1 MSLMEQDPVLAQMA
15 GPLLPYLEDPEV
27 LEVMVNPD
35 GTLFVER
42 FGQGMHEEASIPGEV
57 LDTFLRRVASHVG
70 AEWRATSPSLHAA
83 LPTLGWRLQAEMPP
97 ITAGPMLTLR
107 KHPQQVFPL
116 DDFVAKGILTPR
128 QRTVLEAV
136 VQARQTL
143 VVSGSTGSAKTAL
156 LNALLHA
163 LRDSAERIVVLEDD
177 PELRCAARNTAALRT
192 VDGQVT
198 MTHLVQKVLR
208 HRPSR
213 IVVGEVRDGAA
224 LAMLRAF
231 QTGHPGL
238 TSVHAPSAR
247 ATLLR
252 LEQLV
257 QEVSASPQRALIAEA
272 VNVIVHLERHGRL
285 WRATDLLAVEGLCG
299 EDYVLRSLDEKGTPH
314 ETGSGDDE
322 CQCGRAGGPGES
334 RPGGGHGRGGA
345 PRGYGDH
352 GYSYLGGQ
360 CVDPNHCAAG
370 ADCPRY

>member
-1 MSLMEQDPVLAQMA
+1 
-15 GPLLPYLEDPEV
+15 
-27 LEVMVNPD
+27 
-35 GTLFVER
+35 
-42 FGQGMHEEASIPGEV
+42 
-57 LDTFLRRVASHVG
+57 
-70 AEWRATSPSLHAA
+70 
-83 LPTLGWRLQAEMPP
+83 
-97 ITAGPMLTLR
+97 MLTLR